1 MKYPLILNAFRWIVA
16 LFFLLNSLTQANI
29 SFFAGLFSL
38 IIFIF
43 ISPKFTDLPSKII
56 KKPINSKNKFL
67 IIIILFFLTIAF
79 SKKISSSTTS
89 ISPAPT
95 ITIAPIPTITSTAT
109 PIPTTTIEISPTNV
123 EISNLPTENIS
134 EDKTLYSVVKVID
147 GDTVVV
153 SIDGKNETL
162 RLIGI
167 DTPEMVDPR
176 KPVQCFAKE
185 ASEKAK
191 NTLTGQK
198 VRLESDQT
206 QGDKDRYN
214 RLLRYIYLADGTSF
228 NKMMIEQ
235 GFAHEYTYNLPYK
248 YRDEYITAEKNA
260 NTNNLG
266 LWAPDA
272 CPIVTSI
279 EKKTVEAT
287 PSPVTNSGNWKC
299 DCNKVC
305 SKMDGCA
312 EAMYQLKTCGCTAR
326 DADSDG
332 IPCESLCR

>member
-56 KKPINSKNKFL
+56 KKPIDSKNKFL

-79 SKKISSSTTS
+79 SKKTSPSTTP
-89 ISPAPT
+89 ILPTPT
-95 ITIAPIPTITSTAT
+95 IIDTPSTT
-109 PIPTTTIEISPTNV
+109 PVPTTSIEISPTNI

-147 GDTVVV
+147 GDTVIVL
-153 SIDGKNETL
+153 IDGKNETL

-206 QGDKDRYN
+206 QGDKDKYN
-214 RLLRYIYLADGTSF
+214 RLLRYIFLADGTSF

-248 YRDEYITAEKNA
+248 YRDEYISAQKNA
-260 NTNNLG
+260 KANDLG

-272 CPIVTSI
+272 CPVAVDTLPAPA
-279 EKKTVEAT
+279 V
-287 PSPVTNSGNWKC
+287 NSGNWKC
-299 DCNKVC
+299 DCTKVC
-305 SKMDGCA
+305 NKMDGCA

-326 DADSDG
+326 DADGDG
-332 IPCESLCR
+332 TPCESLCR